1 MARKTLKDID
11 PRLSSIVD
19 DFKMLSEV
27 RQEIAKDAYDAQDEI
42 TQRTIDRMV
51 ATLQQYATGYITAKV
66 GRTAVPVAIDNDYI
80 GMNLFYLAV
89 EIVKDLAFM
98 DIRVAEFEFPEQVC
112 ANCGIELTTANVRR
126 VGKGKRG

>member
-1 MARKTLKDID
+1 MARKTLADID
-11 PRLSSIVD
+11 PKLASVVD
-19 DFKMLSEV
+19 EFKELSEV
-27 RQEIAKDAYDAQDEI
+27 RQEIAKDAYDVQDEL
-42 TQRTIDRMV
+42 TQQTIDRIT

-66 GRTAVPVAIDNDYI
+66 NRSAVPVKIDNDFI

-98 DIRVAEFEFPEQVC
+98 DIRVAEFEFPEQIC
-112 ANCGIELTTANVRR
+112 ASCGIELSTANRRR

>member
-1 MARKTLKDID
+1 MARKTLGDID
-11 PRLSSIVD
+11 PKLASVVD
-19 DFKMLSEV
+19 EFKELSEV
-27 RQEIAKDAYDAQDEI
+27 RQEIAKDAYDVQDEI
-42 TQRTIDRMV
+42 TQQTIDRIT

-66 GRTAVPVAIDNDYI
+66 NKTAVPVKIDNDFI

-98 DIRVAEFEFPEQVC
+98 DIRVAEFEFPEQIC
-112 ANCGIELTTANVRR
+112 ASCGIELQAANVRR

>member
-1 MARKTLKDID
+1 MARKTLADID
-11 PRLSSIVD
+11 PRLAPIVEE
-19 DFKMLSEV
+19 FQVLSEV
-27 RQEIAKDAYDAQDEI
+27 RQEIAKDAYDVQDAG

-66 GRTAVPVAIDNDYI
+66 GKTVVPVKIDNDFI

-98 DIRVAEFEFPEQVC
+98 DIRVAEFEFPEQLCAVC
-112 ANCGIELTTANVRR
+112 GTQLTTANVRR